1 MTGRGV
7 WMQYLREHHQFTLVA
22 TQVKQQRVK
31 LVKLARQ
38 NDQHVHTRTGTSACP
53 MWACVEEKQASNLV
67 NNQVF
72 EKYKYVGRNTRKTQI
87 QSDSV
92 INS

>member
-1 MTGRGV
+1 
-7 WMQYLREHHQFTLVA
+7 MQYLRQHKKVTLVA

-38 NDQHVHTRTGTSACP
+38 NDQHAHTRLDTRACA
-53 MWACVEEKQASNLV
+53 MWACVEGKQAS
-67 NNQVF
+67 NQVF
-72 EKYKYVGRNTRKTQI
+72 EKYNYVGRYTRKTQI
-87 QSDSV
+87 QSESV